1 MNYLNVS
8 ITSPKLELYKGEA
21 SSVSSTN
28 SLGKFDIL
36 PEHANFVTL
45 IEKNPIIIRPPKG
58 KPLTFSFALAVLAVN
73 KNQVSIYTDIQP
85 TVSKS

>member
-1 MNYLNVS
+1 MSYLQVT
-8 ITSPKLELYKGEA
+8 ITSPKKDLFTGEA

-45 IEKNPIIIRPPKG
+45 IEKQPIIIRSPKG
-58 KPLTFSFALAVLAVN
+58 KPIVFNFSLAVIAVN
-73 KNQVSIYTDIQP
+73 KNKVSIYTDIQP
-85 TVSKS
+85 TVSK